1 LNLRCALYFDFF
13 VEDPMKKPSLRTS
26 QDVYNQIRWDDRLD
40 PSIFVIGYQ
49 TRFDGEREIFLNAFT
64 PGGEIPWY
72 RILYIREAD
81 EVQWDRRSKIDKLLN
96 HARERGVDSQRL
108 ETEIPEAHNSEPG
121 TLETDNLETGTLEQ
135 IALQNPK
142 EEPDMKGKDLLKLG
156 LEPGPAMGVALRLL
170 PKALKRLGTDGVRQA
185 LIAVMAKPG
194 AHLEHVYFGD
204 LAKKL
209 HEIANKPVYS
219 PRETP
224 APYKVYGEGLEKG
237 ALEQMHNAASLSV
250 AVRGA
255 LMPDAHLGYGLPIG
269 GVLAT
274 DNCVIPFAVGVDI
287 ACRMKLSV
295 FELPASM
302 LERDSLS
309 LENALERETRFGMGG
324 SFQRP
329 NEHAVLD
336 LDWGVTR
343 LTAGLKDKARAQ
355 LGTSGS
361 GNHFVEFGL
370 LELNDPDLGLEA
382 GRYLAL
388 MSHSGSRGSGAT
400 IANHY
405 SNLAMNL
412 HPELPDTLK
421 RLAWLDLDSEPGQE
435 YWAAMN
441 LMGEYAAANHA
452 VIHKRIA
459 KALGS
464 QVLASIENHHNF
476 AWLERHDGREVVV
489 HRKGATPAGKG
500 VMGVIP
506 GSMAAPAFV
515 VRGRGVPDS
524 LMSASHGAGRAMSRT
539 KAKEQFNWKMIR
551 PQLEAAGVKLL
562 SAGIDENP
570 FAYKD
575 IVQVMA
581 AQRDLVDVVA
591 KFSPRIVK
599 MAQDGEQAED

>member
-1 LNLRCALYFDFF
+1 MLETDLYNLDF
-13 VEDPMKKPSLRTS
+13 VSEDHMKKPSLRTS

-81 EVQWDRRSKIDKLLN
+81 EVQWDRRSKLDKLLN
-96 HARERGVDSQRL
+96 HARERPFEPEHPESQTIESRTI
-108 ETEIPEAHNSEPG
+108 ESRTIESRTIESQ
-121 TLETDNLETGTLEQ
+121 TLESSLL
-135 IALQNPK
+135 NPK

-170 PKALKRLGTDGVRQA
+170 PKALKRLGSEGVREA
-185 LIAVMAKPG
+185 LLAVIAKPG
-194 AHLEHVYFGD
+194 AHREHVYFGD

-209 HEIANKPVYS
+209 HEIANRPVFT
-219 PRETP
+219 PRQTP

-237 ALEQMHNAASLSV
+237 ALEQMRNAASLSV

-302 LERDSLS
+302 LERDSGS

-400 IANHY
+400 VANHY

-412 HPELPDTLK
+412 HPELPDALK

-476 AWLERHDGREVVV
+476 AWLEPHDGREVVV

-515 VRGRGVPDS
+515 VRGRGVGDS

-570 FAYKD
+570 LAYKD
-575 IVQVMA
+575 INQVMT

>member
-1 LNLRCALYFDFF
+1 
-13 VEDPMKKPSLRTS
+13 MKQPSQKQAALRTS
-26 QDVYNQIRWDDRLD
+26 QDVYNQIKWDDRLD

-72 RILYIREAD
+72 RVIYIREGS
-81 EVQWDRRSKIDKLLN
+81 EIQWDRRTRIDKLLN
-96 HARERGVDSQRL
+96 HNRERNPESEELKPDDLKPDDL
-108 ETEIPEAHNSEPG
+108 ESDDLKPDDLESNQSES
-121 TLETDNLETGTLEQ
+121 LKVEL
-135 IALQNPK
+135 
-142 EEPDMKGKDLLKLG
+142 DMKGKDLLKLG
-156 LEPGPAMGVALRLL
+156 LEPGPAMGIALRLL
-170 PKALKRLGTDGVRQA
+170 PKANKRLGSDGVREA
-185 LIAVMAKPG
+185 LTAIIAKPG
-194 AHLEHVYFGD
+194 AHLEHMYFGD

-209 HEIANKPVYS
+209 HEIANKPVFKA
-219 PRETP
+219 REIP

-237 ALEQMHNAASLSV
+237 ALEQMHNAASLPV

-287 ACRMKLSV
+287 ACRMKLSIL
-295 FELPASM
+295 ELPANT
-302 LERDSLS
+302 LTRDPGS
-309 LENALERETRFGMGG
+309 LENALERETRFGVGG
-324 SFQRP
+324 TFQRP

-336 LDWGVTR
+336 ADWKVTR
-343 LTAGLKDKARAQ
+343 LTATLLDKARNQ

-400 IANHY
+400 VANHY

-464 QVLASIENHHNF
+464 QILAGIENHHNF
-476 AWLERHDGREVVV
+476 AWLEKHDYREVVV

-515 VRGRGVPDS
+515 VRGRGVAAS
-524 LMSASHGAGRAMSRT
+524 LESASHGAGRAMSRT

-575 IVQVMA
+575 IMQVMV

-599 MAQDGEQAED
+599 MANEGEQPED

>member
-1 LNLRCALYFDFF
+1 
-13 VEDPMKKPSLRTS
+13 MKQTALRTS
-26 QDVYNQIRWDDRLD
+26 QDVYNQIKWDDRLD
-40 PSIFVIGYQ
+40 PGIFVIGYQ

-72 RILYIREAD
+72 RVIYIREGA
-81 EVQWDRRSKIDKLLN
+81 EIQWDRRTRIDKLLN
-96 HARERGVDSQRL
+96 HNRERNP
-108 ETEIPEAHNSEPG
+108 ETEALD
-121 TLETDNLETGTLEQ
+121 LESDIEREILEISDQESL
-135 IALQNPK
+135 K

-170 PKALKRLGTDGVRQA
+170 PKAIKRLGSEGVREA
-185 LIAVMAKPG
+185 LTVIIAKPG

-209 HEIANKPVYS
+209 HEIANKPVFKA
-219 PRETP
+219 REIP

-237 ALEQMHNAASLSV
+237 ALEQMHNAASLPV

-287 ACRMKLSV
+287 ACRMKLSIL
-295 FELPASM
+295 ELPANT
-302 LERDSLS
+302 LTRDPGS
-309 LENALERETRFGMGG
+309 LENALERETRFGVGG
-324 SFQRP
+324 TFQRP

-336 LDWGVTR
+336 ADWKVTR
-343 LTAGLKDKARAQ
+343 LTATLLDKARNQ

-412 HPELPDTLK
+412 HPELPDSLK

-459 KALGS
+459 KALGT
-464 QVLASIENHHNF
+464 QILAGIENHHNF
-476 AWLERHDGREVVV
+476 AWLEKHDHREVIV

-506 GSMAAPAFV
+506 GSMATPAFI
-515 VRGRGVPDS
+515 VRGRGVADS
-524 LMSASHGAGRAMSRT
+524 LESASHGAGRAMSRT

-570 FAYKD
+570 LAYKD

-599 MAQDGEQAED
+599 MANEGEQPED